1 MAIGWP
7 DRQFCRGSSLL
18 GTAWIPAHPAPVA
31 IVPETIGT
39 FGTAGPAVKII
50 PLLFII
56 AAACSPYQ
64 RSVQYLDLANRVA
77 AIPPFIQYAWLLAVA
92 SSDSTA
98 SAAR

>member
-1 MAIGWP
+1 MELNNIEKSKKPAKVLFVSIVL
-7 DRQFCRGSSLL
+7 SVIVLL
-18 GTAWIPAHPAPVA
+18 
-31 IVPETIGT
+31 IGT